1 MSFRLFTHR
10 LFRHGRYFF
19 TNYRNIRRDIHLNI
33 FEKRELSSRSS
44 GTTSA
49 ASPGKKVRMGE
60 VKDCCLYNNNNI
72 NDESSHVI
80 QCFQVFT

>member
-33 FEKRELSSRSS
+33 FEKRKIELSPRNS
-44 GTTSA
+44 GATSA
-49 ASPGKKVRMGE
+49 AKKVIKRKKKQINNPSTQTTARKGHAN
-60 VKDCCLYNNNNI
+60 VICL
-72 NDESSHVI
+72 
-80 QCFQVFT
+80 FT